1 MKNTGFF
8 EDISNKIKDMAK
20 SSPLED
26 LEKNVNALLQGAFTK
41 LELVS
46 RDEFDVQAD
55 LLRLT
60 RKKLEDIQARIDA
73 LESKAAAV
81 PELLQKNNK

>member
-20 SSPLED
+20 SGPLED

-73 LESKAAAV
+73 LESKAAAS

>member
-73 LESKAAAV
+73 LESKAAAS
-81 PELLQKNNK
+81 PKLLQKNNK

>member
-20 SSPLED
+20 TSPLED

-73 LESKAAAV
+73 LESKAAAA

>member
-1 MKNTGFF
+1 MIKASFF

-55 LLRLT
+55 LLHLT
-60 RKKLEDIQARIDA
+60 RQKLELLQSRIDA
-73 LESKAAAV
+73 LESKAYTQT
-81 PELLQKNNK
+81 ESLQKNNT

>member
-1 MKNTGFF
+1 MIKASFF
-8 EDISNKIKDMAK
+8 EDISNKIKGMAK

-55 LLRLT
+55 LLHLT
-60 RKKLEDIQARIDA
+60 RQKLELLQSRMDA
-73 LESKAAAV
+73 LESKALEQT
-81 PELLQKNNK
+81 ELLQKNNS

>member
-1 MKNTGFF
+1 MKNIKII
-8 EDISNKIKDMAK
+8 EDISNKIKELKNSA
-20 SSPLED
+20 PVEG
-26 LEKNVNALLQGAFTK
+26 LEKNVHALLQGAFTK

-60 RKKLEDIQARIDA
+60 RQKLESMQARLDE
-73 LESKAAAV
+73 LEGKVVEQASV
-81 PELLQKNNK
+81 LQKNNK

>member
-1 MKNTGFF
+1 MIKASFF

-55 LLRLT
+55 LLHLT
-60 RKKLEDIQARIDA
+60 RQKLELLQSRMDA
-73 LESKAAAV
+73 LESKALEQT
-81 PELLQKNNK
+81 ELLQKNNS